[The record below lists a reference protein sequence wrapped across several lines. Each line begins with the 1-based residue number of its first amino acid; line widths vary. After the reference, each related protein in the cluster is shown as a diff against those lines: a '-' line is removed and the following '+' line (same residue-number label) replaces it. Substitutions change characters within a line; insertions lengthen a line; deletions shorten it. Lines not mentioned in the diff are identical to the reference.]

1 VQIRWEISRPI
12 GTSSAAS
19 QGKRHRKASGIA
31 RQAASQGKRH
41 RKASGIASG
50 IVRPVAVR

>member
-1 VQIRWEISRPI
+1 MGNLPTDWYIV
-12 GTSSAAS
+12 
-19 QGKRHRKASGIA
+19 SGIA

>member
-1 VQIRWEISRPI
+1 VGNLPTDWYIV
-12 GTSSAAS
+12 
-19 QGKRHRKASGIA
+19 SGIA
-31 RQAASQGKRH
+31 RQAASQGKRHRKRH